1 MKTIPFE
8 PLDPSVYRQI
18 VRRALAEDLG
28 WGDVTTEATV
38 PADVRGRGTIVVKS
52 PCVLAGLDVAAEA
65 FRQLDP
71 AVHITLRNRDGDR
84 CEAGAVAAEVRGA
97 AALMLT
103 AERTALNFLQRLSGI
118 ATLTRRYVDAADG
131 RIIVLDTRKT
141 TPTLRALEKYA
152 VRAGGGS
159 NHRSGL
165 DDGILI
171 KDNHVRLAGGV
182 AEAVKRMKAARQ
194 EMLVEVEAQSLA
206 DVEAA
211 IDAARRRHPARQP
224 AARADPPGRGPH
236 RRPRQDRN
244 LWRRDARAHARA
256 RSHRSRLRV
265 GRRLDPLGARRRS
278 QLRDR
283 SRHNRCLTPFP
294 PDLADALRAVGA
306 RRGRLG
312 DPLYYL
318 HETTSTNDLAAAY
331 AERGAPEGT
340 TVVAAAQTSG
350 RGRLGRSWYSPPG
363 AGLYLS
369 IDHPRC
375 SRAHHS

>member
-38 PADVRGRGTIVVKS
+38 GAEVRGHGTVVVKA
-52 PCVLAGLDVAAEA
+52 PCVLAGLDVAAEV

-71 AVHITLRNRDGDR
+71 AVQITLRNRDGDR
-84 CEAGAVAAEVRGA
+84 SEPGAVAAEVRGA

-118 ATLTRRYVDAADG
+118 ATLTRRYVDAAG
-131 RIIVLDTRKT
+131 GGITVLDTRKT

-152 VRAGGGS
+152 VRAGGGC

-182 AEAVKRMKAARQ
+182 AEAVRRMKAARQ

-211 IDAARRRHPARQP
+211 IDAG
-224 AARADPPGRGPH
+224 ADVILL
-236 RRPRQDRN
+236 DN
-244 LWRRDARAHARA
+244 LPLEQIHQA
-256 RSHRSRLRV
+256 V
-265 GRRLDPLGARRRS
+265 GRIAGRAKIEISGGVSLDRMPELARTGADYVS
-278 QLRDR
+278 
-283 SRHNRCLTPFP
+283 
-294 PDLADALRAVGA
+294 VGA
-306 RRGRLG
+306 LTHSA
-312 DPLYYL
+312 PAV
-318 HETTSTNDLAAAY
+318 DLSF
-331 AERGAPEGT
+331 E
-340 TVVAAAQTSG
+340 
-350 RGRLGRSWYSPPG
+350 
-363 AGLYLS
+363 
-369 IDHPRC
+369 IDLD
-375 SRAHHS
+375 A